1 MVGKTRQDAVIAEV
15 YSSSRKSWNV
25 SLPHGLVI
33 DEPQFWY
40 NSGSFWP
47 TLLAQTI
54 HLYLLMH
61 AFLSYFVL
69 FVGGRLD
76 TLST

>member
-1 MVGKTRQDAVIAEV
+1 MDVGILH
-15 YSSSRKSWNV
+15 
-25 SLPHGLVI
+25 SLMALILLG

-40 NSGSFWP
+40 NLGSFWP

-54 HLYLLMH
+54 HLYFLMH
-61 AFLSYFVL
+61 AFLSLFML

-76 TLST
+76 TLSTRLMHYDPRFWH

>member
-1 MVGKTRQDAVIAEV
+1 MRTWIELLKDEQMVQLGGD
-15 YSSSRKSWNV
+15 
-25 SLPHGLVI
+25 

>member
-1 MVGKTRQDAVIAEV
+1 MRTWIELLKDEQMVQLGGD
-15 YSSSRKSWNV
+15 
-25 SLPHGLVI
+25 

-40 NSGSFWP
+40 NLGSFWP

-61 AFLSYFVL
+61 AFLSYFML

>member
-1 MVGKTRQDAVIAEV
+1 MRTWIELLKDEQMVQLGGD
-15 YSSSRKSWNV
+15 
-25 SLPHGLVI
+25 

-40 NSGSFWP
+40 NLGSFWP

-54 HLYLLMH
+54 HLYFLMH
-61 AFLSYFVL
+61 AFLILFML